1 MGKWSVDERYPWSK
15 VASFDGDL
23 STEDEVIFDI
33 SCLSS
38 MCNINI
44 HQIREGLN
52 KTYILITPIQS
63 DCFDTEALG

>member
-23 STEDEVIFDI
+23 STEEEVIFDI
-33 SCLSS
+33 ACLSFV
-38 MCNINI
+38 CIITEHPN
-44 HQIREGLN
+44 REGLK
-52 KTYILITPIQS
+52 KTYILIIPIQS